1 MDQLKLGFRNVNV
14 KKFPC
19 KVLTKKIPR
28 KSNILLFLDQI
39 FQKTQSFSTT
49 RDHLETT
56 LTKFGPYFK
65 IEMNFKYKGPPSVGH
80 SNIFRIGFGGK
91 DINVKGTRYP
101 SLFINPNKY
110 FLFSIHLDDEHH
122 VKYHNL
128 QESNTYHIIIEQKL
142 IDCKWTFRIFV
153 DSIMIDSTENTEP
166 MVLDEAKLYL
176 SAPWNPT
183 ANVEITHLKIEY

>member
-1 MDQLKLGFRNVNV
+1 M
-14 KKFPC
+14 
-19 KVLTKKIPR
+19 
-28 KSNILLFLDQI
+28 LFVDQI

-110 FLFSIHLDDEHH
+110 FLFSIHLDDKHP

-142 IDCKWTFRIFV
+142 IDCKWMYQVFV
-153 DSIMIDSTENTEP
+153 DGVMIASTENTEP
-166 MVLDEAKLYL
+166 LVLDEAKLYL
-176 SAPWNPT
+176 SDPWFVT
-183 ANVEITHLKIEY
+183 ANGEITFFKIEY